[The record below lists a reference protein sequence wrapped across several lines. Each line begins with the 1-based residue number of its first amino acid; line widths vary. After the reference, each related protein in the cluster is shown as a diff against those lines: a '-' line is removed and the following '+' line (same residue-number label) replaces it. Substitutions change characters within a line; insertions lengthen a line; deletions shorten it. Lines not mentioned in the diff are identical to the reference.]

1 MQNRKKFVVHRGA
14 NENCK
19 ILSSKEKHKF
29 TIKLGLNLN
38 DQKQARKVL
47 KLVKKNIP
55 LFLKKRHEEFLK
67 TSNVFS
73 KTSNVFFKT
82 TVCFKEPSSAKYKSL
97 IMKQIQVYPCE

>member
-1 MQNRKKFVVHRGA
+1 MRHFFPKVVSYKRFV
-14 NENCK
+14 K
-19 ILSSKEKHKF
+19 LEKAKN
-29 TIKLGLNLN
+29 LNLN

-97 IMKQIQVYPCE
+97 IMKQIQVYPYE

>member
-1 MQNRKKFVVHRGA
+1 MRHFFPKVVSYKRFV
-14 NENCK
+14 K
-19 ILSSKEKHKF
+19 LEKAKN
-29 TIKLGLNLN
+29 LNLN

-67 TSNVFS
+67 TSNVF
-73 KTSNVFFKT
+73 FKT
-82 TVCFKEPSSAKYKSL
+82 TVCFKELSSAKYKSL